1 MLRVQNFLD
10 FFYAD
15 FYTCVQEM
23 NNAVKEKVG
32 TVKNYLVAKLEP
44 NKIIL
49 FGSVV
54 RKDKKTGFDIDILI
68 VTDKTLSHRQERQ
81 LRENIDKIAGIY
93 SVDLI
98 FSDKVDKNFLEIIE
112 NTGMV
117 IYEKNRG

>member
-1 MLRVQNFLD
+1 
-10 FFYAD
+10 
-15 FYTCVQEM
+15 M

-32 TVKNYLVAKLEP
+32 TITNYLVEQLEP